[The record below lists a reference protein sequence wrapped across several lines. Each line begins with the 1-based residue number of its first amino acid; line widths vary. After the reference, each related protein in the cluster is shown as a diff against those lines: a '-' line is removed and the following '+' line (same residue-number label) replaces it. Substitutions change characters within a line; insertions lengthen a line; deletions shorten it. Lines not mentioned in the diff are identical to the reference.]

1 MRIVNSELGTG
12 VTNGKGPSSNIHNSQ
27 FDISYSAARPFTVR
41 PMEERDLGQAAEV
54 EKDAFPT
61 LFPPTSFRRELRN
74 RLARYLVLSRRGE
87 SSGDEVDLP
96 PLPDVTSESSNGPL
110 LNRLVSGARDM
121 WRGRNPSWQPGEDL
135 IVGFVGLWYMV
146 DEAHIVSIGVR
157 REYRSYGL
165 GELLLISAIEQALE
179 MESRVVTLEVRVS
192 NYVAQNLYK
201 KYKFTERGTRK
212 GYYSD
217 NREDALIMT
226 TEPIRTDSYREELED
241 LVASHEERWGPSPRQ
256 IS

>member
-1 MRIVNSELGTG
+1 MRSESHPFPPRVKTNAIIV
-12 VTNGKGPSSNIHNSQ
+12 SSVPRQSPPV
-27 FDISYSAARPFTVR
+27 ARPFTVR

-74 RLARYLVLSRRGE
+74 RIARYLVLSRNAE
-87 SSGDEVDLP
+87 SSGGGP
-96 PLPDVTSESSNGPL
+96 PLPSLPDTPAEGRNGPL
-110 LNRLVSGARDM
+110 FNRLMTGVRQM

-157 REYRSYGL
+157 SEYRGLGL
-165 GELLLISAIEQALE
+165 GELLLISAIEQAIE
-179 MESRVVTLEVRVS
+179 TESRVVTLEVRVS

-201 KYKFTERGTRK
+201 KYSFTERGVRR

-226 TEPIRTDSYREELED
+226 TEPIRSDTYRED
-241 LVASHEERWGPSPRQ
+241 LKGLIASHEERWGPCPRQ
-256 IS
+256 IG

>member
-1 MRIVNSELGTG
+1 M
-12 VTNGKGPSSNIHNSQ
+12 
-27 FDISYSAARPFTVR
+27 RPFAVR
-41 PMEERDLGQAAEV
+41 PMEESDLGQAAEV

-74 RLARYLVLSRRGE
+74 RIARYLVLSRSSE
-87 SSGDEVDLP
+87 SLDDGTGLP
-96 PLPDVTSESSNGPL
+96 PFPEAPSETRNGPL
-110 LNRLVSGARDM
+110 FNRLVTGARQM
-121 WRGRNPSWQPGEDL
+121 WRGRNPSWQPGDDL
-135 IVGFVGLWYMV
+135 IAGFVGLWYMV

-157 REYRSYGL
+157 TEYRGFGL
-165 GELLLISAIEQALE
+165 GELLLISAIEQAIE

-201 KYKFTERGTRK
+201 KYGFTERGTRK

-226 TEPIRTDSYREELED
+226 TGPIMSAEYREDLRELTS
-241 LVASHEERWGPSPRQ
+241 AHEQRWGQSPRQ
-256 IS
+256 IN